1 MAQVEAR
8 DTSTDT
14 LYLLG
19 MASGQGDRD
28 SREAFLPLAKGE
40 ERIARNYTDENMARR
55 IAEESSWSTR
65 VAAGEQEEDGLCHR
79 SSSVPTKDSLKF

>member
-14 LYLLG
+14 LYLLR

-40 ERIARNYTDENMARR
+40 EGIARRATTQMRT
-55 IAEESSWSTR
+55 WP
-65 VAAGEQEEDGLCHR
+65 DGLPKR
-79 SSSVPTKDSLKF
+79 APGPRGWRRENRRRTASVTGRAPSPRKIR